1 MNLQQLEYLAALDA
15 HRHFSRAAAECC
27 VTQPTLSMMVQRI
40 EEELGVKFFDRS
52 RHPLVPTEA
61 GERLLPQVRAILREV
76 ERLREM
82 ARMEGESLTG
92 QLRIGIIPTLSPYLL
107 PLFLPAFVQNY
118 PSIHL
123 KITERVTD
131 TLIEAL
137 HKGFLDAAIL
147 ATPLGDSLLKEEVLF
162 YEAFTIY
169 SSYDYAKEYL
179 LPEDIDVTEL
189 WLLEEGH
196 CLRSQIVQL
205 CELREKQHP
214 NVEYQAGSLETL
226 KHLVDAQHGITI
238 LPELAVRLLTPEQRK
253 KVKRF
258 AVPEPVREISLV
270 THRQA
275 VKERLL
281 AVLRQTIVD
290 YLPQECRQR
299 EAGCRVIQRR
309 E

>member
-15 HRHFSRAAAECC
+15 HRHFGKAAAECH
-27 VTQPTLSMMVQRI
+27 VTQPTLSMMVQKI

-52 RHPLVPTEA
+52 RQPIVPTQA
-61 GERLLPQVRAILREV
+61 GERLLAQVRVILREV

-82 ARMEGESLTG
+82 ALEEELNLTG
-92 QLRIGIIPTLSPYLL
+92 ELRIGIIPTLSPYLL
-107 PLFLPAFVQNY
+107 PLFLPDFVKRY

-131 TLIEAL
+131 TLVDSL

-147 ATPLGDSLLKEEVLF
+147 ATPLDDPVLREDVLF
-162 YEAFTIY
+162 YEAFVVY
-169 SSYDYAKEYL
+169 SSHDYPKEYL
-179 LPEDIDVTEL
+179 LPEDIDTSEL

-196 CLRSQIVQL
+196 CLRGQIMRL
-205 CELREKQHP
+205 CELREQQHP
-214 NVEYQAGSLETL
+214 SVEYQAGSLETL

-238 LPELAVRLLTPEQRK
+238 LPELSVRTLTPAQQT

-258 AVPEPVREISLV
+258 AAPEPVREISLV

-281 AVLRQTIVD
+281 SVLRQAIVEN
-290 YLPQECRQR
+290 LPEEYRLRQPL
-299 EAGCRVIQRR
+299 QRPSSWR
-309 E
+309 